1 MAERIWVFDMPP
13 DPLGL
18 LICWLR
24 NHPVVPAAIEK
35 KMGMLTTERNRD
47 RGSVSRTE
55 KTTPII
61 KQRTNGNPSLP
72 LARLMSDP
80 TNNPPQ
86 STASDIHNGMP
97 KNFAPDERLRFFSE
111 TLDTNIH
118 VTDLS

>member
-1 MAERIWVFDMPP
+1 MPP

-24 NHPVVPAAIEK
+24 NQPVAPAAIEK

-97 KNFAPDERLRFFSE
+97 KNFALDERLRFFSE

>member
-24 NHPVVPAAIEK
+24 NQPVAPAAIEK

-61 KQRTNGNPSLP
+61 KHATQTNHSNSSITDRT
-72 LARLMSDP
+72 
-80 TNNPPQ
+80 TKIY
-86 STASDIHNGMP
+86 SDIIGWQHIIG
-97 KNFAPDERLRFFSE
+97 K
-111 TLDTNIH
+111 
-118 VTDLS
+118 